1 MGGIG
6 ILEGGKGMKERAS
19 GLFGKKG
26 RGAEGKGGD
35 FVQEA
40 SVWLYSKESGIF
52 FGCGAKSRQAGWILR
67 SFQVYDR
74 SRRWKD
80 AEII

>member
-1 MGGIG
+1 
-6 ILEGGKGMKERAS
+6 MKERAS

-52 FGCGAKSRQAGWILR
+52 FRMRGKKSAGGLDFALF
-67 SFQVYDR
+67 SGV
-74 SRRWKD
+74 
-80 AEII
+80 